1 MNKSI
6 QKIPP
11 NKPPSLDKL
20 AQLPTKQPKTSK
32 SLQKRARSKWYTQ
45 GIVGGLM
52 YLKTPLRKY
61 YQRAYYCNNLI
72 IQEGETLRSTYCNTR
87 ICNVCNRIRTAKMMN
102 GYISQLEG
110 RELWFVTLTVPNVN
124 ADELRSTIKRIQ
136 SEVVKMMRVF
146 RERRGI
152 RFNGIRKIE
161 VTYNQYTKTYHP
173 HVHLLVDSPGQCLVN
188 EWLKRNPTA
197 NRIAQDCRRADEG
210 SLHELFKYAT
220 KVIGHKEEKLIVY
233 VKALDIII
241 TSLFGLRSFQPF
253 GDIRKVTE
261 DVDDSLKK
269 EIYENI
275 PVYDF
280 MNWTWNECDWV
291 SENKETLTGYI
302 SPEYDFSYR

>member
-6 QKIPP
+6 QKEPP
-11 NKPPSLDKL
+11 DNHPPLDKL
-20 AQLPTKQPKTSK
+20 GQLPTKVYKTGK
-32 SLQKRARSKWYTQ
+32 LLQKRARSKWYTQ

-52 YLKTPLRKY
+52 YLKSPLRKY

-72 IQEGETLRSTYCNTR
+72 IQEGETLRSTYCDSR

-110 RELWFVTLTVPNVN
+110 RNTWFVTLTVPNVN
-124 ADELRSTIKRIQ
+124 GEELRSTIKRIQ

-161 VTYNQYTKTYHP
+161 VTYNQYTKTFHP
-173 HVHLLVDSPGQCLVN
+173 HIHLLVDKDGQCLVD
-188 EWLKRNPTA
+188 EWLKRNPTS
-197 NRIAQDCRRADEG
+197 NRLAQDCRPADEG

-220 KVIGHKEEKLIVY
+220 KVIGHKEENLIVY
-233 VKALDIII
+233 VKALDTII
-241 TSLFGLRSFQPF
+241 TSLFGLRTFQPF
-253 GDIRKVTE
+253 GDIQKVSE
-261 DVDDSLKK
+261 IVDDSLKK
-269 EIYENI
+269 EIYKEI

-280 MNWTWNECDWV
+280 MEWTWKECDWI
-291 SENKETLTGYI
+291 SKNKETLTGYI